1 MSEEAVKHQG
11 LGRGLSALLGNEADN
26 YKKTVVNQRFARE
39 ALISQLRP
47 GKYQP
52 RRTFSSEDA
61 SSLVES
67 IRQRGIL
74 QPILVRQ
81 IKTEDENEVFEIVAG
96 ERRWRAA
103 QEAQLHQVPIVVKEL
118 TDEEALEVALVENL
132 QREDLL
138 SLEEAEGF
146 QRIIEEFGYTQ
157 EQISKAVGKSRSHV
171 ANMLRLLSLSDSI
184 KKLLNEGQ
192 LSVGHAKALIGY
204 NDPEELAK
212 KIISEGL
219 SVRQTEFLTSRKEKV
234 ISNGKDFSKP
244 QKSPDEIEL
253 ESRLSSSLGLHVA
266 IKHKSKE
273 KGQICISYTTLEQL
287 DDICR
292 KIINQ

>member
-1 MSEEAVKHQG
+1 MSEEVVKHQG

-26 YKKTVVNQRFARE
+26 YKKTVVNQRFTQE

-52 RRTFSSEDA
+52 RRTFSSEEA
-61 SSLVES
+61 SALVES
-67 IRQRGIL
+67 VRQRGIL
-74 QPILVRQ
+74 QPILVRK
-81 IKTEDENEVFEIVAG
+81 IKTEDENEIFEIVAG

-103 QEAQLHQVPIVVKEL
+103 QEAQLHQVPIIVKDL
-118 TDEEALEVALVENL
+118 TDEETLEVALVENL

-157 EQISKAVGKSRSHV
+157 EQISKAVGKSRSHI
-171 ANMLRLLSLSDSI
+171 ANMLRLLSLPDSI

-204 NDPEELAK
+204 DDSEELAK

-219 SVRQTEFLTSRKEKV
+219 SVRQVEFQTSKKEKAFR
-234 ISNGKDFSKP
+234 GKDFSKP
-244 QKSPDEIEL
+244 LKSPDEVEL
-253 ESRLSSSLGLHVA
+253 ESRLSSSLGLHVT